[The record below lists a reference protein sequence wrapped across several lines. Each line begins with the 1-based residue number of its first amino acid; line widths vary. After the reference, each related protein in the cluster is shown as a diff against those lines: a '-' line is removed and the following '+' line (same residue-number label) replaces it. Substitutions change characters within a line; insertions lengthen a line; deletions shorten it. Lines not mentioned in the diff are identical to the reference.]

1 MRTKNIFGLVDYAT
15 PTGLRNRIVVSLSNK
30 GDIEKFRKIVLEVP
44 SRLPIATGY
53 DKYIIPEHTQIHLRK
68 THKTPSNVQVLA
80 EDHMWEIKLVDI
92 VYNCNNSNNSCEHSY
107 FYTSVTLENISD
119 EIDYIDI
126 EEFEKD
132 WVSRVF
138 KDLNITENNDTSN
151 TEEVSEEE
159 ECASV
164 IKLKELKN
172 DIDTV
177 INKIN
182 LSNKE
187 NEYTSIAGVSNAIK
201 VSSGVDISD
210 IIQKLSS
217 IKHDILG
224 DTDETIKEES
234 KDSISDAIRRILERE
249 HIGKNL
255 FGPRAG
261 NTVTYIKM
269 RENIYMTNIGM
280 RIVNNSNTVL
290 ECICLTRDVTE
301 PISNS
306 FIGFYDINRCTITR
320 CGNDTEYIDM
330 SNKFKWSVVNMRE
343 ILPLEHN
350 GGSLDVDIVTLNIEA
365 II

>member
-1 MRTKNIFGLVDYAT
+1 MRTKNIFGVVDYAT
-15 PTGLRNRIVVSLSNK
+15 PTGLRNQIVVSLSNK

-92 VYNCNNSNNSCEHSY
+92 VYNCNNSCEHSH
-107 FYTSVTLENISD
+107 FYTSVMLENISD

-172 DIDTV
+172 EIDLV

-182 LSNKE
+182 LSNEE
-187 NEYTSIAGVSNAIK
+187 NEYTSIAGVSDAIK
-201 VSSGVDISD
+201 VSSGVDISA
-210 IIQKLSS
+210 IIQKLDGVRC
-217 IKHDILG
+217 DILG
-224 DTDETIKEES
+224 VTTETVKEETE
-234 KDSISDAIRRILERE
+234 DSMSDAIRRILKRE
-249 HIGKNL
+249 HIDKNL

-261 NTVTYIKM
+261 NTVTYHKI
-269 RENIYMTNIGM
+269 RENIYMTNIGV
-280 RIVNNSNTVL
+280 RIVNNANAVL
-290 ECICLTRDVTE
+290 ECICLTRDITE
-301 PISNS
+301 PLSNS
-306 FIGFYDINRCTITR
+306 FIGFYDINSDTITR
-320 CGNDTEYIDM
+320 CGNDIEHIDM
-330 SNKFKWSVVNMRE
+330 SDKFSWYGVNA
-343 ILPLEHN
+343 IQALPLEHN
-350 GGSLDVDIVTLNIEA
+350 GGILHVEILTLDVKTVV
-365 II
+365 